1 MPGETFHEVTICACM
16 GLAVENFSVD
26 VRAYLRAHLGRD
38 NSGIRK
44 CLGKAFNNNKV
55 EITPET
61 EIQPAI
67 RTW

>member
-1 MPGETFHEVTICACM
+1 M